1 MSTSQIRS
9 TFEKLSVGKA
19 PVPLKRRGVELLIAN
34 FKPVL
39 DDFVRTHFDS
49 DSHEE
54 GGFVLKEFYSEL
66 INDMD
71 DWDHGDLKK
80 PANVEDVVV
89 QQVSAVL
96 DIIDVILRTAAQ
108 YNLIS
113 LEDKLPVGFC
123 DLYAPVYYMY
133 QNIEGLEIDKENN
146 SLCGCVISHIVRHI
160 LSNFSLLLQTVC
172 DSVVDTE
179 DSLCRLFEI
188 EFLGC
193 DTDFCVRHS
202 QVEHI
207 ISMVGFLSHALDHA
221 GVSLSSVFKEHLKSI
236 LRKTNTDGKLV
247 FDHEKEDLV
256 TPEGWEP
263 LKLKEYLFKVPQIHE
278 RIIEI
283 ITLITIFASL
293 KTSEAKKDIE
303 DAIKKMTT
311 DYPDIKHNFDE
322 ILVQL
327 DEELTKN
334 ENKDDSDVNTENEYC
349 QNDDSYSDEYSDED
363 SDEDSESDFVH
374 DDCLLERKRSFKD
387 EQSSEDKP
395 AVRYSHVWNI
405 YDNNLPRATETTTTL

>member
-34 FKPVL
+34 FKPIL
-39 DDFVRTHFDS
+39 DDFVRTNFGS

-54 GGFVLKEFYSEL
+54 GGFVLKEFYAGL

-71 DWDHGDLKK
+71 DWDHGYLKK
-80 PANVEDVVV
+80 PADVEDVVV
-89 QQVSAVL
+89 QQVYAVL
-96 DIIDVILRTAAQ
+96 DTIDIILRTIAQ

-113 LEDKLPVGFC
+113 LDDTLPMEFS

-133 QNIEGLEIDKENN
+133 QNIDGLEIDKDNN
-146 SLCGCVISHIVRHI
+146 TLCGCVITYILRHI

-179 DSLCRLFEI
+179 DSLLRLFEI

-263 LKLKEYLFKVPQIHE
+263 LKLKEYLFKVPQIQE

-303 DAIKKMTT
+303 DAIKKLTT

-327 DEELTKN
+327 DEELT

-349 QNDDSYSDEYSDED
+349 QNDDSYSDEDSDE
-363 SDEDSESDFVH
+363 DEDSESDFVH

-387 EQSSEDKP
+387 EPPSEEKP
-395 AVRYSHVWNI
+395 AVRYSQMGNI
-405 YDNNLPRATETTTTL
+405 YDDNLPRVTETTTL